1 MAQQVFL
8 ISNSLPCLSLTKSKF
23 SSKLLWSNRVPSSLT
38 SKAVNVNGGRVQAC
52 LAGKTSQEISRP
64 LANFPSNI
72 WKDSDA
78 FFASAASRSF
88 EFDQKYGSQ
97 IKELEE
103 KVKEMLV
110 APTDDLVEKVSF
122 INLLCRLGVSYLY
135 EDEIDQQLIHI
146 LALQPDLRDTMDYD
160 LYTVSLL
167 FRVFRQY
174 GYKISSGV
182 FDKFK
187 EDDGRFKE
195 TLTSDAR
202 GMLSLYEATHL
213 RVHGEDILEEAL
225 AFSKAHLK
233 SLAEKSSPHMAK
245 QILKALDLP
254 MHKDIPRLE
263 TLHFISIYGEEESRN
278 ETLLLFA
285 KLDFNRVQL
294 LHQQEIAHCT
304 SWWNDLKSAAN
315 FTYARDRMIEL
326 YFWINA
332 VFFQP
337 RYSRARIMFN
347 KVMKMSS
354 IIDDTYDAYGTFGE
368 LQRFTDAVER
378 WDASAVDELPDYMKV
393 IYSALLN
400 LYDEI
405 NKEVSNEG
413 RSYTSSYAKDLMKD
427 MVRAY
432 HLEAEWLNKK
442 YDPTFDE
449 YWSNA
454 LKSAGCFSFTAVTFA
469 GMGDIAGPNAFE
481 WLQSR
486 PKTIKGAYTVGRLI
500 DDIKTH
506 EFEQKRDHVA
516 SGVECYMKQYGVSRE
531 EANEKLM
538 TLCEDAW
545 KDMNEECMKPT
556 PISLQLLIP
565 VVNIARLT
573 EVTYLVKDGA
583 NFSSKLLWGNNHIPS
598 FTNKTVNGGRF
609 RACLAAKTNEE
620 TSRPLANFHPDI
632 WKDTN
637 AFFASAAS
645 RISEFDRIYGSQIKE
660 LEEKVTEMLI
670 APTNDLVDK
679 VSLINSI
686 CRLGVSY
693 LFEDEIDQQLNHI
706 LAAQPNLINEMDY
719 DLYTVS
725 LLFRVFRQHGYKIS
739 CDVFNK
745 FKEDDGRFK
754 ETLTSDAKGMLGLY
768 EATHLRLHGEDILE
782 EALAFSKAHLKS
794 LAEKSS
800 PHMAKQILKALD
812 LPMHKDIPRLDAI
825 HYLSI
830 YGEDESSNETLL
842 LFAKLDFNR
851 VQLLHQQE
859 ITQVTSW
866 INDLNLTSKLPYA
879 RDRILENYF
888 WAVGIYYEPYNARAR
903 IMFTHA
909 LMIWSRLDDTY
920 DAYGTLE
927 ELRLLTAAIERWD
940 TNTLDGLP
948 DYMKILYNVL
958 FNLFEE
964 IGNDLTEEERSYR
977 LPCVI
982 ETLKEMVRSYQIQ
995 AEWFNQGYVPTFDEY
1010 MGNALVATGSTAI
1023 SASIIVG
1030 MGESAG
1036 SNAFEW
1042 IRTHPKILKATYI
1055 VIRLLNDI
1063 KSNEF
1068 EQKRG
1073 HVASSTETYMKQY
1086 GVTREKAIE
1095 KLNLIVADAWKDIN
1109 EESMKPT
1116 AVPMEVLLPIAT
1128 NGARVAQV
1136 AYKENDGYT
1145 DPKYLKNC
1153 IAQLFIEPMPI

>member
-187 EDDGRFKE
+187 EDGRFKE

-304 SWWNDLKSAAN
+304 RIN
-315 FTYARDRMIEL
+315 MI
-326 YFWINA
+326 
-332 VFFQP
+332 
-337 RYSRARIMFN
+337 
-347 KVMKMSS
+347 K
-354 IIDDTYDAYGTFGE
+354 
-368 LQRFTDAVER
+368 
-378 WDASAVDELPDYMKV
+378 
-393 IYSALLN
+393 
-400 LYDEI
+400 
-405 NKEVSNEG
+405 
-413 RSYTSSYAKDLMKD
+413 MKD

-506 EFEQKRDHVA
+506 E
-516 SGVECYMKQYGVSRE
+516 
-531 EANEKLM
+531 
-538 TLCEDAW
+538 
-545 KDMNEECMKPT
+545 
-556 PISLQLLIP
+556 
-565 VVNIARLT
+565 
-573 EVTYLVKDGA
+573 
-583 NFSSKLLWGNNHIPS
+583 
-598 FTNKTVNGGRF
+598 
-609 RACLAAKTNEE
+609 
-620 TSRPLANFHPDI
+620 
-632 WKDTN
+632 
-637 AFFASAAS
+637 
-645 RISEFDRIYGSQIKE
+645 EFDRIYGSQIKE

-670 APTNDLVDK
+670 APTNDVVDK
-679 VSLINSI
+679 VSFINSI

-719 DLYTVS
+719 DLHTVS

-754 ETLTSDAKGMLGLY
+754 ETLTSDAKGMLSLY

-859 ITQVTSW
+859 ITQVT
-866 INDLNLTSKLPYA
+866 
-879 RDRILENYF
+879 
-888 WAVGIYYEPYNARAR
+888 
-903 IMFTHA
+903 
-909 LMIWSRLDDTY
+909 
-920 DAYGTLE
+920 
-927 ELRLLTAAIERWD
+927 RWD

-977 LPCVI
+977 LPCAI

-1063 KSNEF
+1063 KSNE
-1068 EQKRG
+1068 
-1073 HVASSTETYMKQY
+1073 
-1086 GVTREKAIE
+1086 
-1095 KLNLIVADAWKDIN
+1095 
-1109 EESMKPT
+1109 PT